1 MTPPSRRSAPV
12 WLMGLTNATFGMYG
26 GIVAIAVPE
35 LLSNQHVPEST
46 IAGMTAVMMSPGF
59 WTFLASPVLDVRF
72 SRRWYSVFTAAVA
85 AFFLVV
91 GMMNLNHLTVLEGS
105 LVLGFFAANLN
116 QSALGGWLSTI
127 VSTEQENQLSVWVT
141 IGNIGGGGAMAVLA
155 GELVRYL
162 PLPVAALLLGVTV
175 MLPSTVFPFMQAPG
189 PDRRLAGESFR
200 QFFGEVVNLLRRRE
214 VLIAIVLLVAPA
226 GTFSLTNFLG
236 GLGGDY
242 HASPHFVG
250 VVAGMGVML
259 GGIAGCLMF
268 PLFSKLL
275 PLRPLYLAIAVVG
288 SLFTFSLIVL
298 PRTPAIFALAF
309 IGENVFQSLAIT
321 NGIAIA
327 FETVGRKNPLAAT
340 TYCLI
345 VSAFNI
351 PITYMLTVDGA
362 GYSHH
367 GLAGGYAADGA
378 TSIAASLL
386 LGLMLLWLGR
396 KSSLRIEAE
405 ETAPIA

>member
-1 MTPPSRRSAPV
+1 MTPPRRFAPV
-12 WLMGLTNATFGMYG
+12 WLMGLTNATFGLYG

-46 IAGMTAVMMSPGF
+46 IAGMTAVMISPGF
-59 WTFLASPVLDVRF
+59 WTFLVSPVLDVRF
-72 SRRWYSVFTAAVA
+72 SRRWYCVVTAAA
-85 AFFLVV
+85 AAIFLVV
-91 GMMNLNHLTVLEGS
+91 GMMNLDHLAVLEGS

-127 VSTEQENQLSVWVT
+127 TSTEEESQLSVWVT
-141 IGNIGGGGAMAVLA
+141 IGNIGGGGAMAVLC
-155 GELVRYL
+155 GELVRNL
-162 PLPVAALLLGVTV
+162 PLPVAALLLGATV
-175 MLPSTVFPFMQAPG
+175 MLPSTVFPLMQAPG
-189 PDRRLAGESFR
+189 PDRRLASESFS
-200 QFFGEVVNLLRRRE
+200 QFFGEIVNLLRRRE

-250 VVAGMGVML
+250 VIAGGGVFL
-259 GGIAGCLMF
+259 GGIAGCLAF
-268 PLFSKLL
+268 PFVSRLL
-275 PLRPLYLAIAVVG
+275 PLRPLYLAIAAVG
-288 SLFTFSLIVL
+288 SIFTFSLIVL

-327 FETVGRKNPLAAT
+327 FETIGRKNPLAAT

-367 GLAGGYAADGA
+367 GLAGSYAADAG
-378 TSIAASLL
+378 TGIAATLL

-396 KSSLRIEAE
+396 NSGLRLEAE
-405 ETAPIA
+405 ETAPVA